1 MKPYSSQL
9 VESLQN
15 WKELGTDNI
24 SRLNKALE
32 LYSNAIPVTESEYLQ
47 QPKSLLEQMIVAI
60 IATDNISFDKL
71 KKCIYDNVTDEK
83 AKEDLTKVS
92 HDEIDLNRVRANH
105 EIINKRFN
113 IKSIFSMNVT
123 NDTDINPIRKLI
135 GSDFPQLGMIEIC
148 KLLDTYSLS
157 IQDKFALMVEELA
170 YDYNTYTCLEDK
182 GLVYIIP
189 TVHSYLFS
197 TYPPSHTTEDIVAK
211 VLDSIAQRVYNSVF
225 IQKLNDIIANNQ
237 SIKHIIYSDV
247 FDKIAEFEVTPSNTG
262 DSTCIDKVVDLF
274 SDIADPI
281 SNMQELSDIT
291 KIVLPLYYQ
300 YFAVSNYSNNK
311 DDMVRVLYTYID
323 TIYKK
328 FADEFHNG
336 YINKIYDI
344 VDDFLAKASII
355 PQNSE
360 SYQTMIEAI
369 KAIKE
374 MLSKSIEYYDA
385 KKVYNLKGEPYDVND
400 NPTGIFTDYDNAL
413 LDDIEEACSI
423 FQSNVLEESTIS
435 TFTDKELLIKADRDL
450 LDYIE
455 ESYEKH
461 YPLID
466 KSKLLL
472 SLNEAV
478 KEIRKDASTPDNVT
492 KISNLK
498 EIINKVKNY
507 HDENQD
513 DMEDSDDITDEK
525 ILSANI
531 IPIKDYNQDKMK
543 TYTIDRIAKYYNED
557 TILANNIA
565 KEAMHEM
572 KLSSYVTLGLD
583 RLKKTASTLMDAQK
597 TAWNNIDRFADT
609 IERINTEEDKREAR
623 MQVVKNS
630 FLPSMSRCIKSIIIA
645 GGLSVLVH
653 PFVGLLSLVVRFVN
667 SKRAAKE
674 ERQAVADELEVEL
687 EMIDRKIRDAE
698 DSKDYKKERKLRL
711 LKRKLITYLAKVAV
725 YSKTKWNDE
734 IMFKKDIDD
743 AGSELGLRHDD

>member
-24 SRLNKALE
+24 SRLSKALE

-92 HDEIDLNRVRANH
+92 HDEIDLNRVKANH

-113 IKSIFSMNVT
+113 TRSIFSMNVT
-123 NDTDINPIRKLI
+123 NATY
-135 GSDFPQLGMIEIC
+135 FPQLDMIKIC

-182 GLVYIIP
+182 GLMYIIP

-211 VLDSIAQRVYNSVF
+211 VLDSIAQRVCNSVF
-225 IQKLNDIIANNQ
+225 IQKLNDTISNNQ
-237 SIKHIIYSDV
+237 DIKHIVHSDV
-247 FDKIAEFEVTPSNTG
+247 FDKISEFEVSPSNTG
-262 DSTCIDKVVDLF
+262 DSACIDKVVELF
-274 SDIADPI
+274 SDIADSI

-311 DDMVRVLYTYID
+311 DDMIRVLYTYID

-400 NPTGIFTDYDNAL
+400 NPTGIFTDYDSAL

-435 TFTDKELLIKADRDL
+435 AFTDKELLIKADRDL

-455 ESYEKH
+455 ESYEKY

-507 HDENQD
+507 HDENKDSMKD
-513 DMEDSDDITDEK
+513 DDVTDEK
-525 ILSANI
+525 VLSANI
-531 IPIKDYNQDKMK
+531 IPIKDYNQDKMR
-543 TYTIDRIAKYYNED
+543 TYTIDKISKYYNED

-609 IERINTEEDKREAR
+609 IERINSEEDKREAR

-711 LKRKLITYLAKVAV
+711 LKRKLITYLAKLAV
-725 YSKTKWNDE
+725 DSKTKWNDE

>member
-92 HDEIDLNRVRANH
+92 HDEIDLKRVKANH

-113 IKSIFSMNVT
+113 TRSIFSMSVANAT
-123 NDTDINPIRKLI
+123 
-135 GSDFPQLGMIEIC
+135 DFPQLGMIDIC

-170 YDYNTYTCLEDK
+170 YGYNTYTCLEHK

-225 IQKLNDIIANNQ
+225 IQKLNDKISNNQ
-237 SIKHIIYSDV
+237 DIKHVMHPDV
-247 FDKIAEFEVTPSNTG
+247 FDKIAEFEVSPSNTG

-274 SDIADPI
+274 SNIADSI

-311 DDMVRVLYTYID
+311 DDMIRVLYTYID

-435 TFTDKELLIKADRDL
+435 AFTDKALLLKADRDL

-478 KEIRKDASTPDNVT
+478 KEIRKDTATPDNVT

-513 DMEDSDDITDEK
+513 SMKDDDVTDEK
-525 ILSANI
+525 VLSANI
-531 IPIKDYNQDKMK
+531 IPIKDYNQDKMR
-543 TYTIDRIAKYYNED
+543 TYTIDKIAKYYNED

-583 RLKKTASTLMDAQK
+583 RLKKVASTLADAQK

-623 MQVVKNS
+623 MQIVKNS

-725 YSKTKWNDE
+725 DSKTKWNDE

>member
-24 SRLNKALE
+24 SRLSKALE

-92 HDEIDLNRVRANH
+92 HDEIDLNRVKANH

-113 IKSIFSMNVT
+113 TRSIFSMTVANAT
-123 NDTDINPIRKLI
+123 
-135 GSDFPQLGMIEIC
+135 DFPQLGMIDIC

-170 YDYNTYTCLEDK
+170 YDYNTYTCLEHK
-182 GLVYIIP
+182 GLMYIIP

-211 VLDSIAQRVYNSVF
+211 VLDSIAQRVHNSVF
-225 IQKLNDIIANNQ
+225 IQKLNDKISNNQ
-237 SIKHIIYSDV
+237 DIKHVMHSDV
-247 FDKIAEFEVTPSNTG
+247 FDKIAAFEVSPSNTG
-262 DSTCIDKVVDLF
+262 DSVCIDKVVNLF
-274 SDIADPI
+274 SDIADSI

-311 DDMVRVLYTYID
+311 DDMIRVLYTYID
-323 TIYKK
+323 TIYKT

-344 VDDFLAKASII
+344 VDGFLAKASII

-435 TFTDKELLIKADRDL
+435 AFTDKELLIKADRDL

-478 KEIRKDASTPDNVT
+478 KEIRKDTATPDNVT

-513 DMEDSDDITDEK
+513 SMRDDDETDEK
-525 ILSANI
+525 VLSANI
-531 IPIKDYNQDKMK
+531 IPIKDYNQDKMR

-711 LKRKLITYLAKVAV
+711 LKRKLITYLAKLAV
-725 YSKTKWNDE
+725 DSKTKWNDE

>member
-24 SRLNKALE
+24 SRLSKALE

-60 IATDNISFDKL
+60 IAADNISFDKL

-113 IKSIFSMNVT
+113 TRSIFSRTVANAT
-123 NDTDINPIRKLI
+123 
-135 GSDFPQLGMIEIC
+135 DFPQLGMIDIC

-170 YDYNTYTCLEDK
+170 YDYNTYTCLEHK
-182 GLVYIIP
+182 GLMYIIP

-211 VLDSIAQRVYNSVF
+211 VLDSIAQRVHNSVF
-225 IQKLNDIIANNQ
+225 IQKLNDKISNNQ
-237 SIKHIIYSDV
+237 DIKHVIHSDV
-247 FDKIAEFEVTPSNTG
+247 FDKIAEFEVSPSNTG
-262 DSTCIDKVVDLF
+262 DSACIDKVVNLF
-274 SDIADPI
+274 SDIADSI

-291 KIVLPLYYQ
+291 EIVLPLYYQ

-311 DDMVRVLYTYID
+311 DDMIKVLYTYID

-328 FADEFHNG
+328 FCDEFHNG

-413 LDDIEEACSI
+413 LDDIEEAYSI
-423 FQSNVLEESTIS
+423 FQSNVLEESTIDA
-435 TFTDKELLIKADRDL
+435 FTDKELLIKADRDL

-466 KSKLLL
+466 KSKLLI

-478 KEIRKDASTPDNVT
+478 KEIRKDTATPDNVT

-513 DMEDSDDITDEK
+513 SMKDDDETDEK
-525 ILSANI
+525 VLSANI
-531 IPIKDYNQDKMK
+531 IPIKDYNQDKMR
-543 TYTIDRIAKYYNED
+543 TYTIDKISKYYNED

-653 PFVGLLSLVVRFVN
+653 PFIGLLSLVVRFVN

-711 LKRKLITYLAKVAV
+711 LKRKLITYLAKLAV
-725 YSKTKWNDE
+725 DSKTKWNDE

>member
-92 HDEIDLNRVRANH
+92 HDEIDLKRVRSNH

-113 IKSIFSMNVT
+113 TRSIFSMTVANAT
-123 NDTDINPIRKLI
+123 
-135 GSDFPQLGMIEIC
+135 DFPQLGMIDIC

-170 YDYNTYTCLEDK
+170 YDYNTYTCLEHK
-182 GLVYIIP
+182 GLAYIIP

-225 IQKLNDIIANNQ
+225 IQKLNDKISNNQ
-237 SIKHIIYSDV
+237 SIKHVIHSDV
-247 FDKIAEFEVTPSNTG
+247 FDKIAEFEVSPSNTG
-262 DSTCIDKVVDLF
+262 DSACIDKVVDLF
-274 SDIADPI
+274 SNIADSI

-291 KIVLPLYYQ
+291 EIVLPLYYQ

-311 DDMVRVLYTYID
+311 DDMIRVLYTYID

-344 VDDFLAKASII
+344 VDGFLAKASII

-435 TFTDKELLIKADRDL
+435 AFTDKELLIKADRDL

-455 ESYEKH
+455 ECYEKH

-513 DMEDSDDITDEK
+513 SMKDDDVTDEK
-525 ILSANI
+525 VLSANI
-531 IPIKDYNQDKMK
+531 IPIKDYNQDKMR
-543 TYTIDRIAKYYNED
+543 TYTIDKISKYYNED

-583 RLKKTASTLMDAQK
+583 RLKKTASTLADAQK

-725 YSKTKWNDE
+725 DSKTKWNDE

>member
-83 AKEDLTKVS
+83 AKEDLAKVS
-92 HDEIDLNRVRANH
+92 HDEIDLKRVKANH

-113 IKSIFSMNVT
+113 TRFIFSMTVANAT
-123 NDTDINPIRKLI
+123 
-135 GSDFPQLGMIEIC
+135 DFPQLGMIDIC

-170 YDYNTYTCLEDK
+170 YDYNTYTCLDHK
-182 GLVYIIP
+182 GLMYIIP

-225 IQKLNDIIANNQ
+225 IQKLNDKISNNQ
-237 SIKHIIYSDV
+237 DIKHVMHPDV
-247 FDKIAEFEVTPSNTG
+247 FDKIAEFEVSPSNTG

-274 SDIADPI
+274 SNIADSI

-311 DDMVRVLYTYID
+311 DDMIRVLYTYID

-344 VDDFLAKASII
+344 VDGFLAKASII

-435 TFTDKELLIKADRDL
+435 AFTDKALLLKADRDL

-478 KEIRKDASTPDNVT
+478 KEIRKDTATPDNVT

-513 DMEDSDDITDEK
+513 SMKDDDVTDEK
-525 ILSANI
+525 VLSANI
-531 IPIKDYNQDKMK
+531 IPIKDYNQDKMR
-543 TYTIDRIAKYYNED
+543 TYTIDKIAKYYNED

-583 RLKKTASTLMDAQK
+583 RLKKVASTLADAQK

-623 MQVVKNS
+623 MQIVKNS

-725 YSKTKWNDE
+725 DSKTKWNDE

>member
-24 SRLNKALE
+24 SRLSKALE

-83 AKEDLTKVS
+83 AKEDLAKVS
-92 HDEIDLNRVRANH
+92 HDEIDLNRVKANH

-113 IKSIFSMNVT
+113 TKSIFSA
-123 NDTDINPIRKLI
+123 NDTDINPIHKLI
-135 GSDFPQLGMIEIC
+135 SSEFPQLGMIEIC

-157 IQDKFALMVEELA
+157 IQDKFALMVEELG
-170 YDYNTYTCLEDK
+170 YDYNTYTHLEND
-182 GLVYIIP
+182 LVYIIP

-197 TYPPSHTTEDIVAK
+197 TYPPSHTSEDIVAK

-225 IQKLNDIIANNQ
+225 IQKLNDTISNNQ
-237 SIKHIIYSDV
+237 DIKHVIHSDV
-247 FDKIAEFEVTPSNTG
+247 FDKIVAFEVSPSNTG
-262 DSTCIDKVVDLF
+262 DSTCIDKVVNLF
-274 SDIADPI
+274 SDIADSI
-281 SNMQELSDIT
+281 SNIQELSDIT

-311 DDMVRVLYTYID
+311 DDMIRVLYTYID

-344 VDDFLAKASII
+344 VDNFLAKASII
-355 PQNSE
+355 TQNSE
-360 SYQTMIEAI
+360 SYQTMEAI

-435 TFTDKELLIKADRDL
+435 AFTDKELLIKADRDL

-455 ESYEKH
+455 ESYEKY

-478 KEIRKDASTPDNVT
+478 KEIRKDTATPDNVS

-513 DMEDSDDITDEK
+513 SMKDDDITDEK
-525 ILSANI
+525 VLSANI
-531 IPIKDYNQDKMK
+531 IPIKDYNQDKMR
-543 TYTIDRIAKYYNED
+543 TYTIDKIAKYYNED

-609 IERINTEEDKREAR
+609 IERINTEEDKKEAR

-711 LKRKLITYLAKVAV
+711 LKRKLITYLAKLAV
-725 YSKTKWNDE
+725 DSKTKWNDE

>member
-83 AKEDLTKVS
+83 AKEDLAKVS
-92 HDEIDLNRVRANH
+92 HDEIDLKRVRSNH

-113 IKSIFSMNVT
+113 TRSIFSMTVANAT
-123 NDTDINPIRKLI
+123 
-135 GSDFPQLGMIEIC
+135 DFPQLGMIDIC

-170 YDYNTYTCLEDK
+170 YDYNTYTCLEHK

-211 VLDSIAQRVYNSVF
+211 VLDSIAQRVHNSVF
-225 IQKLNDIIANNQ
+225 IQKLNDKISNNQ
-237 SIKHIIYSDV
+237 SIKHVIHSDV
-247 FDKIAEFEVTPSNTG
+247 FDKIAEFEVSPSNTG
-262 DSTCIDKVVDLF
+262 DSACIDKVVDLF
-274 SDIADPI
+274 SNIADSI
-281 SNMQELSDIT
+281 SNIQELSDIT
-291 KIVLPLYYQ
+291 EIVLPLYYQ

-311 DDMVRVLYTYID
+311 DDMIRVLYTYID

-400 NPTGIFTDYDNAL
+400 NPTDIFTDYDNAL

-435 TFTDKELLIKADRDL
+435 AFTDKELLIKADRDL

-478 KEIRKDASTPDNVT
+478 KEIRKDTATPDNVT

-513 DMEDSDDITDEK
+513 SMKDDDVTDEK
-525 ILSANI
+525 VLSANI
-531 IPIKDYNQDKMK
+531 IPIKDYNQDKMR
-543 TYTIDRIAKYYNED
+543 TYTIDKISKYYNED

-630 FLPSMSRCIKSIIIA
+630 LLPSMSRCIKSIIIA

-725 YSKTKWNDE
+725 NSKTKWNDE

>member
-92 HDEIDLNRVRANH
+92 HDEIDLNRVKANH

-113 IKSIFSMNVT
+113 TRSIFSRTVANAT
-123 NDTDINPIRKLI
+123 
-135 GSDFPQLGMIEIC
+135 DFPQLGMIDIC

-170 YDYNTYTCLEDK
+170 YDYNTYTCLEHK
-182 GLVYIIP
+182 ALVYIIP

-225 IQKLNDIIANNQ
+225 IQKKLNDTISNNQ
-237 SIKHIIYSDV
+237 SIKHVIHSDV
-247 FDKIAEFEVTPSNTG
+247 FDKIAEFEVSPSNTG
-262 DSTCIDKVVDLF
+262 DSACIDKVVELF
-274 SDIADPI
+274 SDIADSI

-311 DDMVRVLYTYID
+311 DDMIRVLYTYID

-336 YINKIYDI
+336 YINKIYDT
-344 VDDFLAKASII
+344 VNDFLAKASII
-355 PQNSE
+355 PQNTE

-435 TFTDKELLIKADRDL
+435 AFTDKELLIKADRDL

-455 ESYEKH
+455 ESYEKY

-478 KEIRKDASTPDNVT
+478 KEIRKDTATPDNVT

-513 DMEDSDDITDEK
+513 SMKDDDVTDEK
-525 ILSANI
+525 VLSANI
-531 IPIKDYNQDKMK
+531 IPIKDYNQDKMR
-543 TYTIDRIAKYYNED
+543 TYTIDKIAKYYNED

-609 IERINTEEDKREAR
+609 IERINSEEDKREAR

-711 LKRKLITYLAKVAV
+711 LKRKLITYLAKLAV
-725 YSKTKWNDE
+725 DSKTKWNDE

>member
-9 VESLQN
+9 VEALQN

-83 AKEDLTKVS
+83 AKEDLIKVS

-105 EIINKRFN
+105 EIINKRVN
-113 IKSIFSMNVT
+113 TRSIFSMNVANAT
-123 NDTDINPIRKLI
+123 
-135 GSDFPQLGMIEIC
+135 DFPQLGMIDIC

-170 YDYNTYTCLEDK
+170 YDYNTYTCLENK

-197 TYPPSHTTEDIVAK
+197 IYPPSHTTEDIVAK

-225 IQKLNDIIANNQ
+225 IQKKLNDIIDNNQ
-237 SIKHIIYSDV
+237 SIKHIKQSDV
-247 FDKIAEFEVTPSNTG
+247 FDKIAEFEVSPSNTG
-262 DSTCIDKVVDLF
+262 DSACINKVVDLF
-274 SDIADPI
+274 SNIADSI
-281 SNMQELSDIT
+281 SNLQELSDIT

-311 DDMVRVLYTYID
+311 NDMIRVLYTYID

-336 YINKIYDI
+336 YIKKIYDM
-344 VDDFLAKASII
+344 VDDFLAKASMI

-360 SYQTMIEAI
+360 SYQAMIEAL
-369 KAIKE
+369 KEIKE

-435 TFTDKELLIKADRDL
+435 AFTDKELLIKADRDL

-478 KEIRKDASTPDNVT
+478 KEIRKDTATPDNVS

-513 DMEDSDDITDEK
+513 SMRDDDETDEK
-525 ILSANI
+525 VLSANI
-531 IPIKDYNQDKMK
+531 IPIKDYNQDKMR

-609 IERINTEEDKREAR
+609 IEKINTEEDKREAR

-653 PFVGLLSLVVRFVN
+653 PFVGLLALVVRFVN

-725 YSKTKWNDE
+725 DSKTKWNDE

-743 AGSELGLRHDD
+743 AGSELELRHDD

>member
-92 HDEIDLNRVRANH
+92 HDEIDLKRVKANH

-113 IKSIFSMNVT
+113 TRSIFSMSVANAT
-123 NDTDINPIRKLI
+123 
-135 GSDFPQLGMIEIC
+135 DFPQLGMIDIC

-170 YDYNTYTCLEDK
+170 YDYNTYTCLEHK

-211 VLDSIAQRVYNSVF
+211 VLDSIAQRVYNSVS
-225 IQKLNDIIANNQ
+225 IQKLNDKISNIQ
-237 SIKHIIYSDV
+237 DIKHVMHSDV
-247 FDKIAEFEVTPSNTG
+247 FDKIAAFEVSPSNTG
-262 DSTCIDKVVDLF
+262 DSACIDKVVNLF
-274 SDIADPI
+274 SDIADLI

-300 YFAVSNYSNNK
+300 YFVVSNYSNNK
-311 DDMVRVLYTYID
+311 DDMIRVLYTYID

-344 VDDFLAKASII
+344 VDDFLAKATII

-435 TFTDKELLIKADRDL
+435 AFTDKELLIKADRDL

-478 KEIRKDASTPDNVT
+478 KEIRKDTATPDNVT

-513 DMEDSDDITDEK
+513 SMKDDDETDEK
-525 ILSANI
+525 VLSANI
-531 IPIKDYNQDKMK
+531 IPIKDYNQDKMR

-557 TILANNIA
+557 TILTNNIA

-645 GGLSVLVH
+645 GGLSILVH

-711 LKRKLITYLAKVAV
+711 LKRKLITYLAKLAV
-725 YSKTKWNDE
+725 DSKTKWNDE

>member
-24 SRLNKALE
+24 SRLSKALE

-92 HDEIDLNRVRANH
+92 HDEIDLNRVKANH

-113 IKSIFSMNVT
+113 TGSIFSRTVANAT
-123 NDTDINPIRKLI
+123 
-135 GSDFPQLGMIEIC
+135 DFPQLGMIDIC

-170 YDYNTYTCLEDK
+170 YDYNTYTCLEHK
-182 GLVYIIP
+182 GLMYIIP

-225 IQKLNDIIANNQ
+225 IQKLNDTISNNQ
-237 SIKHIIYSDV
+237 DIKHVIHSDV
-247 FDKIAEFEVTPSNTG
+247 FDKIAAFEVSPSNTG
-262 DSTCIDKVVDLF
+262 DSACIDKVVDLF
-274 SDIADPI
+274 SDIADSI

-311 DDMVRVLYTYID
+311 DDMIRVLYTYID

-435 TFTDKELLIKADRDL
+435 AFTDKELLIKADRDL

-455 ESYEKH
+455 ESYEKY

-478 KEIRKDASTPDNVT
+478 KEIRKDTATPDNVT

-513 DMEDSDDITDEK
+513 SMKDDDVTDEK
-525 ILSANI
+525 VLSANI
-531 IPIKDYNQDKMK
+531 IPIKDYNQDKMR
-543 TYTIDRIAKYYNED
+543 TYTIDKISKYYNED

-609 IERINTEEDKREAR
+609 IERINTEEDKKEAR

-711 LKRKLITYLAKVAV
+711 LKRKLITYLAKLAV
-725 YSKTKWNDE
+725 DSKTKWNDE

>member
-83 AKEDLTKVS
+83 AKEDLAKVS
-92 HDEIDLNRVRANH
+92 HDEIDLKRVRSNH

-113 IKSIFSMNVT
+113 TRSIFSMTVANAT
-123 NDTDINPIRKLI
+123 
-135 GSDFPQLGMIEIC
+135 DFPQLGMIDIC

-170 YDYNTYTCLEDK
+170 YDYNTYTCLEHK

-211 VLDSIAQRVYNSVF
+211 VLDSIAQRVHNSVF
-225 IQKLNDIIANNQ
+225 IQKLNDKISNNQ
-237 SIKHIIYSDV
+237 SIKHAIHSDV
-247 FDKIAEFEVTPSNTG
+247 FDKIVEFEVSPSNTG
-262 DSTCIDKVVDLF
+262 DSACIDKVVDLF
-274 SDIADPI
+274 SDIADSI

-291 KIVLPLYYQ
+291 EIVLPLYYQ

-311 DDMVRVLYTYID
+311 DDMIRVLYTYID

-328 FADEFHNG
+328 FADEFHDG

-435 TFTDKELLIKADRDL
+435 AFTDKELLIKADRDL

-478 KEIRKDASTPDNVT
+478 KEIRKDTATPDNVT

-513 DMEDSDDITDEK
+513 SMRDDDETDEK
-525 ILSANI
+525 VLSANI
-531 IPIKDYNQDKMK
+531 IPIKDYNQDKMR
-543 TYTIDRIAKYYNED
+543 TYTIDKISKYYNED

-630 FLPSMSRCIKSIIIA
+630 LLPSMSRCIKSIIIA

-725 YSKTKWNDE
+725 NSKTKWNDE

>member
-83 AKEDLTKVS
+83 AKEDLAKVS
-92 HDEIDLNRVRANH
+92 HDEIDLKRVRSNH

-113 IKSIFSMNVT
+113 TRSIFSMTVANAT
-123 NDTDINPIRKLI
+123 
-135 GSDFPQLGMIEIC
+135 DFPQLGMIDIC

-170 YDYNTYTCLEDK
+170 YDYNTYTCLEHK

-211 VLDSIAQRVYNSVF
+211 VLDSIAQRVHNSVF
-225 IQKLNDIIANNQ
+225 IQKLNDKISNNQ
-237 SIKHIIYSDV
+237 SIKHVIHSDV
-247 FDKIAEFEVTPSNTG
+247 FDKIAEFEVSPSNTG
-262 DSTCIDKVVDLF
+262 DSACIDKVVDLF
-274 SDIADPI
+274 SNIADSI
-281 SNMQELSDIT
+281 SNIQELSDIT
-291 KIVLPLYYQ
+291 EIVLPLYYQ

-311 DDMVRVLYTYID
+311 DDMIRVLYTYID

-400 NPTGIFTDYDNAL
+400 NPTDIFTDYDNAL

-435 TFTDKELLIKADRDL
+435 AFTDKELLIKADRDL

-478 KEIRKDASTPDNVT
+478 KEIRKDTATPDNVT

-513 DMEDSDDITDEK
+513 SMKDDDVTDEK
-525 ILSANI
+525 VLSANI
-531 IPIKDYNQDKMK
+531 IPIKDYNQDKMR
-543 TYTIDRIAKYYNED
+543 TYTIDKISKYYNED

-597 TAWNNIDRFADT
+597 TAWNNIDRFSDT

-630 FLPSMSRCIKSIIIA
+630 LLPSMSRCIKSIIIA

-725 YSKTKWNDE
+725 NSKTKWNDE

>member
-113 IKSIFSMNVT
+113 TRSIFSMNVANAT
-123 NDTDINPIRKLI
+123 
-135 GSDFPQLGMIEIC
+135 DFPQLGMIDIC

-170 YDYNTYTCLEDK
+170 YDYNTYTCLENK

-225 IQKLNDIIANNQ
+225 IQKKLNDIIGNNQ
-237 SIKHIIYSDV
+237 ISSRIKQSDV
-247 FDKIAEFEVTPSNTG
+247 FDKIAEFEVSPSNTG
-262 DSTCIDKVVDLF
+262 DSTCINKVVDLF
-274 SDIADPI
+274 SDIADSI
-281 SNMQELSDIT
+281 SNLQELSDVT

-311 DDMVRVLYTYID
+311 DDMIRVLYTYID

-336 YINKIYDI
+336 YIKKIYDM
-344 VDDFLAKASII
+344 VDDFLARASMI

-360 SYQTMIEAI
+360 SYQVMIEAI
-369 KAIKE
+369 KEIKE

-435 TFTDKELLIKADRDL
+435 AFTDKELLIKADRDL

-455 ESYEKH
+455 ESYEKY

-478 KEIRKDASTPDNVT
+478 KEIRKDTATPDNVS

-513 DMEDSDDITDEK
+513 SMKDDDETDEK

-531 IPIKDYNQDKMK
+531 IPIKDYNQDKMR

-609 IERINTEEDKREAR
+609 IEKINTEEDKREAR

-687 EMIDRKIRDAE
+687 EMIDRRIRDAE

-725 YSKTKWNDE
+725 DSKTKWNDE

>member
-105 EIINKRFN
+105 EIINKRFS

-123 NDTDINPIRKLI
+123 NNTDINPIRILI
-135 GSDFPQLGMIEIC
+135 GSEFPQLGMIEIC

-182 GLVYIIP
+182 ELVYIIP

-225 IQKLNDIIANNQ
+225 IQKLNDIIGNNQ
-237 SIKHIIYSDV
+237 ISNRIKQSDV
-247 FDKIAEFEVTPSNTG
+247 FDKIAEFEVSPSNTG

-274 SDIADPI
+274 SDIADSI
-281 SNMQELSDIT
+281 SNLQELSDMT

-311 DDMVRVLYTYID
+311 DDMIRVLYTYID

-336 YINKIYDI
+336 YIKKIYDM
-344 VDDFLAKASII
+344 VDDFLAKASMI

-360 SYQTMIEAI
+360 SYQVMIEAI
-369 KAIKE
+369 KEIKE

-435 TFTDKELLIKADRDL
+435 AFTDKELLIKADRDL

-455 ESYEKH
+455 ESYEKY

-478 KEIRKDASTPDNVT
+478 KEIRKDTTTPDNVS

-513 DMEDSDDITDEK
+513 SMKDDDETDERV
-525 ILSANI
+525 LSANI
-531 IPIKDYNQDKMK
+531 IPIKDYNQDKMR

-609 IERINTEEDKREAR
+609 IEKINTEEDKREAR

-687 EMIDRKIRDAE
+687 EMIDRRIRDAE

-725 YSKTKWNDE
+725 DSKTKWNDE

>member
-83 AKEDLTKVS
+83 AKEDLAKVS
-92 HDEIDLNRVRANH
+92 HDEIDLKRVKANH

-113 IKSIFSMNVT
+113 TRSIFSMSVANAT
-123 NDTDINPIRKLI
+123 
-135 GSDFPQLGMIEIC
+135 DFPQLGMIDIC

-170 YDYNTYTCLEDK
+170 YDYNTYTCLENK

-225 IQKLNDIIANNQ
+225 IQKLNDTIGNNQ
-237 SIKHIIYSDV
+237 ISNRIKQSDV
-247 FDKIAEFEVTPSNTG
+247 FDKIAEFEVSPFNTG
-262 DSTCIDKVVDLF
+262 DSACIDKVVDLF
-274 SDIADPI
+274 SDIADSI
-281 SNMQELSDIT
+281 SNLQELSDMT

-311 DDMVRVLYTYID
+311 DDMIRILYTYID

-336 YINKIYDI
+336 YINEIYDI

-360 SYQTMIEAI
+360 SYQVMIEAL

-435 TFTDKELLIKADRDL
+435 AFTDKELLIKADRDL

-478 KEIRKDASTPDNVT
+478 KEIRKNTATPDDVT

-513 DMEDSDDITDEK
+513 SMRDDDETDEK

-531 IPIKDYNQDKMK
+531 IPIKDYNQDKMR

-557 TILANNIA
+557 TILANTIA

-609 IERINTEEDKREAR
+609 IEKINTEEDKREAR

-653 PFVGLLSLVVRFVN
+653 PFVGLLALVVRFVN

-687 EMIDRKIRDAE
+687 EMIDRRIRDAE

-725 YSKTKWNDE
+725 NSKTKWNDE

>member
-113 IKSIFSMNVT
+113 TGSIFRTVANAT
-123 NDTDINPIRKLI
+123 
-135 GSDFPQLGMIEIC
+135 DFPQLGMIDIC

-170 YDYNTYTCLEDK
+170 YDYNTYTCLEKNK
-182 GLVYIIP
+182 GLVCIIP

-225 IQKLNDIIANNQ
+225 IQKLNDTINNNQ
-237 SIKHIIYSDV
+237 DIKHEMHSDV
-247 FDKIAEFEVTPSNTG
+247 FDKIAAFEVSPSNTG
-262 DSTCIDKVVDLF
+262 DSACIDKVVDLF
-274 SDIADPI
+274 SDIADSI
-281 SNMQELSDIT
+281 SNIQELSDIT

-311 DDMVRVLYTYID
+311 DDMIRVLYTYID

-344 VDDFLAKASII
+344 VDDFLSKASII

-413 LDDIEEACSI
+413 LDDIEEAYSI
-423 FQSNVLEESTIS
+423 FQSNVLEESTIDA
-435 TFTDKELLIKADRDL
+435 FTDKELLIKADRDL

-478 KEIRKDASTPDNVT
+478 KEIRKDTATPDNVT

-513 DMEDSDDITDEK
+513 SMRDDDETDEK
-525 ILSANI
+525 VLSANI
-531 IPIKDYNQDKMK
+531 IPIKDYNQDKMR
-543 TYTIDRIAKYYNED
+543 TYTIDKISKYYNED

-565 KEAMHEM
+565 KEAIHEM

-609 IERINTEEDKREAR
+609 IERINIEEDKREAR

-711 LKRKLITYLAKVAV
+711 LKRKLITYLAKLAV
-725 YSKTKWNDE
+725 DSKTKWNDE

>member
-113 IKSIFSMNVT
+113 TRSIFSRTVANAT
-123 NDTDINPIRKLI
+123 
-135 GSDFPQLGMIEIC
+135 DFPQLGMIDIC

-170 YDYNTYTCLEDK
+170 YDYHTYTCLEHK
-182 GLVYIIP
+182 GLMYIIP

-211 VLDSIAQRVYNSVF
+211 VLDSIAQRVHNSVF
-225 IQKLNDIIANNQ
+225 IQKLNDKISNNQ
-237 SIKHIIYSDV
+237 DIKHVMHSDV
-247 FDKIAEFEVTPSNTG
+247 FDKIAEFEVSPSNTG
-262 DSTCIDKVVDLF
+262 DSACIDKVVDLF
-274 SDIADPI
+274 SDIADSI

-291 KIVLPLYYQ
+291 EIVLPLYYQ

-311 DDMVRVLYTYID
+311 DDMIRVLYTYID

-328 FADEFHNG
+328 IADEFHNG

-344 VDDFLAKASII
+344 VDGFLSKASII
-355 PQNSE
+355 TQNSE

-435 TFTDKELLIKADRDL
+435 AFTDKELLIKADRDL

-478 KEIRKDASTPDNVT
+478 KEIRKDTATPDNVT

-513 DMEDSDDITDEK
+513 SMRDDDVTDEK
-525 ILSANI
+525 VLSANI
-531 IPIKDYNQDKMK
+531 IPIKDYNQDKMR
-543 TYTIDRIAKYYNED
+543 TYTIDKISKYYNED

-725 YSKTKWNDE
+725 DSKTKWNDE

>member
-24 SRLNKALE
+24 SRLSKALE

-92 HDEIDLNRVRANH
+92 HDEIDLNRVKANH

-113 IKSIFSMNVT
+113 TGSIFSRTVANAT
-123 NDTDINPIRKLI
+123 
-135 GSDFPQLGMIEIC
+135 DFPQLGMIDIC

-170 YDYNTYTCLEDK
+170 YDYNTYTCLEHK
-182 GLVYIIP
+182 GLMYIIP

-225 IQKLNDIIANNQ
+225 IQKLNDTISNNQ
-237 SIKHIIYSDV
+237 DIKHVMHSDV
-247 FDKIAEFEVTPSNTG
+247 FDKIAAFEVSPSNTG

-274 SDIADPI
+274 SDIADSI
-281 SNMQELSDIT
+281 NNMQELSDIT

-311 DDMVRVLYTYID
+311 DDMIRVLYTYID

-385 KKVYNLKGEPYDVND
+385 KKVYNLKGEPYDVNV

-435 TFTDKELLIKADRDL
+435 AFTDKELLIKADRDL

-478 KEIRKDASTPDNVT
+478 KEIRKDTATPDNVT

-513 DMEDSDDITDEK
+513 SMKDDDVTDEK
-525 ILSANI
+525 VLSANI
-531 IPIKDYNQDKMK
+531 IPIKDYNQDKMR
-543 TYTIDRIAKYYNED
+543 TYTIDKIAKYYNED
-557 TILANNIA
+557 TILTNNIA

-711 LKRKLITYLAKVAV
+711 LKRKLITYLAKLAV
-725 YSKTKWNDE
+725 DSKTKWNDE

>member
-9 VESLQN
+9 VESLQKWEN
-15 WKELGTDNI
+15 LGTDNI

-60 IATDNISFDKL
+60 IATDDISFDKL

-83 AKEDLTKVS
+83 AKEELTKVS
-92 HDEIDLNRVRANH
+92 HDELDLKRVRANH

-113 IKSIFSMNVT
+113 IKSIFSA
-123 NDTDINPIRKLI
+123 NDTDINPIHKLI
-135 GSDFPQLGMIEIC
+135 TSEFPQLGMIEIC

-157 IQDKFALMVEELA
+157 IQDKFALMVEELG
-170 YDYNTYTCLEDK
+170 YDYNTYTHLEND
-182 GLVYIIP
+182 LVYIIP

-197 TYPPSHTTEDIVAK
+197 TYPPSHTSEDIVAK
-211 VLDSIAQRVYNSVF
+211 VSDSIAQRIDNSVF
-225 IQKLNDIIANNQ
+225 IQRLINNQ
-237 SIKHIIYSDV
+237 ISINALYSDI
-247 FDKIAEFEVTPSNTG
+247 FDKISEFEVSPSNTG
-262 DSTCIDKVVDLF
+262 DSACIDKVVNLF
-274 SDIADPI
+274 SDIASSI
-281 SNMQELSDIT
+281 TNIQNLSDIT
-291 KIVLPLYYQ
+291 KIALPLYYQ

-311 DDMVRVLYTYID
+311 DDMMKVLYDYID
-323 TIYKK
+323 TISKK
-328 FADEFHNG
+328 FGDEFHNG

-435 TFTDKELLIKADRDL
+435 AFTDKELLLKADRDL

-513 DMEDSDDITDEK
+513 SMKDDDVTDEK
-525 ILSANI
+525 VLSANI
-531 IPIKDYNQDKMK
+531 IPIKDYNQDKMR
-543 TYTIDRIAKYYNED
+543 TYTIDKIAKYYNED
-557 TILANNIA
+557 TILANTIA

-653 PFVGLLSLVVRFVN
+653 PYVGLLALVVRFVN

-711 LKRKLITYLAKVAV
+711 LKRKLITYLAKLAV
-725 YSKTKWNDE
+725 DSKTKWNDE

>member
-113 IKSIFSMNVT
+113 TRSIFSMNVANAT
-123 NDTDINPIRKLI
+123 
-135 GSDFPQLGMIEIC
+135 DFPQLGMIDIC

-170 YDYNTYTCLEDK
+170 YDYNTYTCLENK

-225 IQKLNDIIANNQ
+225 IQKKLNDIIDNNQ
-237 SIKHIIYSDV
+237 ISSRIKQSDV
-247 FDKIAEFEVTPSNTG
+247 FDKIAGFEVSSSNTG
-262 DSTCIDKVVDLF
+262 DSACIDKIVDLF
-274 SDIADPI
+274 SDIADSI
-281 SNMQELSDIT
+281 SNLQELSDMT

-311 DDMVRVLYTYID
+311 DDMIRVLYTYID

-328 FADEFHNG
+328 FADEFHDG
-336 YINKIYDI
+336 YIKKIYGM
-344 VDDFLAKASII
+344 VDDFLAKASMI

-360 SYQTMIEAI
+360 SYQVMIEAI
-369 KAIKE
+369 KEIKE

-423 FQSNVLEESTIS
+423 FQSNILEESTIS
-435 TFTDKELLIKADRDL
+435 AFTDKELLIKADRDL

-478 KEIRKDASTPDNVT
+478 KEIRKDTATPDNVS

-513 DMEDSDDITDEK
+513 SMKDDDETDEK
-525 ILSANI
+525 VLSANI
-531 IPIKDYNQDKMK
+531 IPIKDYNQDKMR

-609 IERINTEEDKREAR
+609 IEKINTEEDKREAR

-687 EMIDRKIRDAE
+687 EMIDRRIRDAE

-725 YSKTKWNDE
+725 NSKTKWNDE